1 MDQRKRNF
9 MLAILPVA
17 LVARYGLLEGSAAPQ
32 ADGRHQR
39 VQPLQ
44 QPPRTDV
51 SVPDPPTVDPKL
63 FQEENQKKIR
73 ENIQKLYALA
83 GELKEQVERADSANV
98 LSLSMIDKAS
108 KIEKLAK
115 QIATLARG

>member
-1 MDQRKRNF
+1 MDQRKRDF
-9 MLAILPVA
+9 MSAILPLA
-17 LVARYGLLEGSAAPQ
+17 LVVRYGLLESRAGAQ
-32 ADGRHQR
+32 AEGRHTR

-63 FQEENQKKIR
+63 IQEENQKKIR
-73 ENIQKLYALA
+73 ENIQKIYALA
-83 GELKEQVERADSANV
+83 GELKEQVEKADSANV
-98 LSLSMIDKAS
+98 LSLSMIDKAN

>member
-1 MDQRKRNF
+1 MDPRKRNF
-9 MLAILPVA
+9 MFAILPAA
-17 LVARYGLLEGSAAPQ
+17 LVMRYSLEGGAAPQ

-51 SVPDPPTVDPKL
+51 SVPDPPAVDPKL
-63 FQEENQKKIR
+63 IQEENQKKVR
-73 ENIQKLYALA
+73 EDIQKLYALA
-83 GELKEQVERADSANV
+83 GELKEQVEKPGSTNV
-98 LSLSMIDKAS
+98 LSVSMIDKAN